1 MAFSGALLLKK
12 SSSFSDISKIIAI
25 EIIIAMEK
33 KKVPKN
39 FLIINRSRIFKFKN
53 LWSEFYFFFK
63 NTKIQ
68 FNQNN

>member
-1 MAFSGALLLKK
+1 M
-12 SSSFSDISKIIAI
+12 

-39 FLIINRSRIFKFKN
+39 FLIINRSRIFKLKKICGQNFIFN
-53 LWSEFYFFFK
+53 FFK

-68 FNQNN
+68 VNQNN